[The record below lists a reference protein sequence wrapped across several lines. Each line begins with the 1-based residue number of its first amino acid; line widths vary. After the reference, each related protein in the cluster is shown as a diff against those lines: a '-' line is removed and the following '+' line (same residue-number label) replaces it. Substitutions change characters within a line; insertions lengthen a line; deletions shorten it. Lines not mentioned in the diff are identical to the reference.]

1 MQVILKK
8 KPRSP
13 IIIEGFPGL
22 GFVGT
27 IAVEFLIEHLDA
39 KLIGKLNTQRLTPM
53 AAIHKQQ
60 VVEPLGIFY
69 DKKHNIIL
77 VHAIGNISGLEWDIA
92 NAVAELAKMVKAR
105 EIISL
110 EGVASQ
116 NPEPKLKSYFYSA
129 WQDNKKNIKQSK
141 KLEKLGLES
150 LKEGIIVGVSGAL
163 LLKDKLP
170 ISCLFSETK
179 TGLPDSRAAANIIQY
194 LDKYLNL
201 KVDYQPLL
209 KKADEFE
216 AKLKGLMA
224 QAKEVAQQKEQ
235 SKQPTPLDEKEPDY
249 FG

>member
-1 MQVILKK
+1 MQLKLFK

-39 KLIGKLNTQRLTPM
+39 KLIGKIESQKLIPLV
-53 AAIHKQQ
+53 AIHKQF
-60 VVEPLGIFY
+60 VVEPLGIY
-69 DKKHNIIL
+69 YAQKSNIIL
-77 VHAIGNISGLEWDIA
+77 VHALGNIQGLEWELAGAI
-92 NAVAELAKMVKAR
+92 AELAKQVKAR

-110 EGVASQ
+110 EGVSSQ
-116 NPEPKLKSYFYSA
+116 NPSQDLKAYFYS
-129 WQDNKKNIKQSK
+129 QSPNKKLQG
-141 KLEKLGLES
+141 LGLEA
-150 LKEGIIVGVSGAL
+150 LKEGIVVGVSGAL

-170 ISCLFSETK
+170 LSCIFSETK
-179 TGLPDSRAAANIIQY
+179 TGLPDSRAAANIIQA

-216 AKLKGLMA
+216 SKLKGLVQ
-224 QAKEVAQQKEQ
+224 QAKTVTEQKE
-235 SKQPTPLDEKEPDY
+235 KKDLDY